1 MSLGSRVRVARRRA
15 GVSQAGLAEMV
26 GVTRSA
32 VANWESSSARTYPSA
47 QRLQR
52 IAEETG
58 VSYEWLA
65 TGRGSPAPDD
75 SEIPAADAELI
86 EDPVERLLLEGFRA
100 SNEALRQG
108 LLAIAESQLRGRRV
122 KA

>member
-1 MSLGSRVRVARRRA
+1 MSLGLRIRVARRRA

-32 VANWESSSARTYPSA
+32 VANWESSSVQTYPSS

-65 TGRGSPAPDD
+65 TGRGTPVPDASD
-75 SEIPAADAELI
+75 IPAADAELI

-100 SNEALRQG
+100 SNEVLRQG
-108 LLAIAESQLRGRRV
+108 LLAIAESQLRGRRA